1 MESTI
6 GDLVARFTYMTEAD
20 ALDFEKTG
28 RLVLVAEDGFM
39 NHPLPSGKQG
49 EQGEP
54 GPPGP
59 PLRPDLVL
67 DEATDGEALAKLQE
81 RSVGWRNA
89 GITEQRYF
97 AINKPTKS
105 GFFYTRGGWVIIRD
119 IFGGNS
125 EISAAHFTMPVTFDE
140 VETPPPAPT
149 SGITLFAHEGLL
161 KTISP
166 TGEIRE
172 LS

>member
-6 GDLVARFTYMTEAD
+6 GDLIARFTYMTEAD

-39 NHPLPSGKQG
+39 NHPLPRGKQG
-49 EQGEP
+49 DPGEP

-67 DEATDGEALAKLQE
+67 DEVTDAEALAKLQE
-81 RSVGWRNA
+81 RSVTWRNA
-89 GITEQRYF
+89 GITDQRYF
-97 AINKPTKS
+97 AINKTTKS

-119 IFGGNS
+119 IFGGSS

-140 VETPPPAPT
+140 VDVPPSAPS
-149 SGITLFAHEGLL
+149 SGITLFAHEGSL

-172 LS
+172 L